1 MAKLTNKLKN
11 FSQSPR
17 CCYVCYEHNKQGDWG
32 TEELAKEQM
41 KRHLKKMPQPHDAT
55 IIYEQTTTKSYQ
67 YDGINLIE
75 VKK

>member
-11 FSQSPR
+11 VSGSPR

-32 TEELAKEQM
+32 TEAQANKQM
-41 KRHLKKMPQPHDAT
+41 MNHLKNMPQPHNVT
-55 IIYEQTTTKSYQ
+55 IIYEQTKTKLYQ
-67 YDGINLIE
+67 YDGNNLIE